1 MARALLTV
9 PNVDGVSSDYPKGRV
24 RDKAGAV
31 PGTTYTEVLH
41 GDIIQFFQKL
51 LIDASITENGTP
63 DNVTNGYQFLDAL
76 VDKIKESTK
85 VDTTL
90 TTESA
95 TAPFNSGT
103 ITITAVAYDRMI
115 YVYDGGTVS
124 TGYGVTINVDGL
136 QISRIDGYQAVSYL
150 LPAGLVSTI
159 VWQSGTATEF
169 TVKSHKIGV

>member
-9 PNVDGVSSDYPKGRV
+9 PNVDGVSADYPKGRV

-51 LIDASITENGTP
+51 LIDASITENGNP

-85 VDTTL
+85 VDTAIVV
-90 TTESA
+90 ERANAS
-95 TAPFNSGT
+95 FNSGT

-115 YVYDGGTVS
+115 YCLSGGTVS
-124 TGYGVTINVDGL
+124 NYTVIAKVNGDEI
-136 QISRIDGYQAVSYL
+136 QRIDGYDGCSYL

-159 VWQSGTATEF
+159 EWKSGTATEF
-169 TVKSHKIGV
+169 TVKSHKIGI